1 MKGIL
6 VASMILGP
14 AILLTGCSGSSDSP
28 VPPETE
34 TPEPEMTEIRISP
47 SVIESRATDYD
58 FEQGDCIGLYVVN
71 YSGSTP
77 GMLADSGNY
86 VDNMRFT
93 YDGTWTPDTPV
104 FWNDDKTRAGLY
116 LYYPYTSVHTVTAH
130 PFTVMSDQS
139 TEAAY
144 KASDF
149 MAGRVANVVA
159 SGNAT
164 VIPVS
169 HVMSRIVITLEA
181 GKGFTAESLAAA
193 DVSVRINGVKCGST
207 IDLST
212 GRVTPAGTATSV
224 IPLYADNTYKALI
237 VPQTVSESNLIT
249 VRVDGRDFNLNRAF
263 TFESAHSH
271 KFTITLSKFTTGVN
285 VNITP
290 WIEDGKD
297 HGGTAI

>member
-116 LYYPYTSVHTVTAH
+116 LYYPYTSVRTVTAH

-212 GRVTPAGTATSV
+212 GRVGT
-224 IPLYADNTYKALI
+224 
-237 VPQTVSESNLIT
+237 
-249 VRVDGRDFNLNRAF
+249 
-263 TFESAHSH
+263 
-271 KFTITLSKFTTGVN
+271 
-285 VNITP
+285 
-290 WIEDGKD
+290 
-297 HGGTAI
+297 